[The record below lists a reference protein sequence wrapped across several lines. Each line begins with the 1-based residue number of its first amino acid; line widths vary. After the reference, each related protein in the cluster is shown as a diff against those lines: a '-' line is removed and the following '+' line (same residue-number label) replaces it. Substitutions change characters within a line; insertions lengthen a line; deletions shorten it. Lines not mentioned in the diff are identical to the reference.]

1 MDNPTVR
8 DLRSENARLKK
19 QIIKLEEE
27 KAFLQGEIR
36 GIGHR
41 KLAQGDDETLTT
53 TDKIKFALEKNSQN
67 WIWYRDRVLAPTLAA
82 LQTGLVFALLY
93 LAVEKGLHP

>member
-8 DLRSENARLKK
+8 DLRGENARLRK
-19 QIIKLEEE
+19 QVIKLEEE

-41 KLAQGDDETLTT
+41 KLAGDDVKTT
-53 TDKIKFALEKNSQN
+53 TDKIKFAIEKNSQS

-82 LQTGLVFALLY
+82 LHTGLVFALLY
-93 LAVEKGLHP
+93 LAFEKGLHP